1 MSQPARSLT
10 LLDGRLLT
18 VYDVGDPDG
27 PAVLYHHGTPSSG
40 LPFPPHAR
48 LAEEL
53 GFRLVSYDRAG
64 YGESTRR
71 AGRSVAAV
79 AADVAAVADALGIDR
94 FATWGLSGGG
104 PHALACA
111 ALLGD
116 RVASVA
122 TIASVGPA
130 GVPDLDFTAGMAEA
144 NVAEFSLAQQ
154 GEEALRPALEAEASG
169 LAGATLAEMT
179 AAFAPFCSDVDYA
192 AVAGELG
199 PHLLDGF
206 RTGLSRGVDGWLDDD
221 LAFAGPWGFG
231 PADVRAP
238 VLLVQGR
245 RDLMVPYEHGEWL
258 ASRLPDCE
266 PRLYEE
272 EGHLTPLL
280 SRARELHEW
289 LLERVG

>member
-1 MSQPARSLT
+1 MTT
-10 LLDGRLLT
+10 LRLDDGRNLT
-18 VYDVGDPDG
+18 IYDVGDPHG
-27 PAVLYHHGTPSSG
+27 PAIVFHHGTPSSG
-40 LPFPPHAR
+40 RPFPPHVR

-71 AGRSVAAV
+71 AGRSVADV
-79 AADVAAVADALGIDR
+79 AEDVAAVADALGFDR
-94 FATWGLSGGG
+94 FATWGISGGG

-116 RVASVA
+116 RVTALA

-130 GVPDLDFTAGMAEA
+130 DAPDLEFTAGMAEA
-144 NVAEFSLAQQ
+144 NVAEFGLARQ
-154 GEEALRPALEAEASG
+154 GEEVLRRALEAEAPG
-169 LAGATLAEMT
+169 LAGATLAEMA

-192 AVAGELG
+192 AVTGELG

-221 LAFAGPWGFG
+221 LAFARPWGFE
-231 PADVRAP
+231 PAGVRAP

-245 RDLMVPYEHGEWL
+245 RDLMVPYEHGVWL
-258 ASRLPDCE
+258 ARRLPDCE
-266 PRLYEE
+266 PRLFEE
-272 EGHLTPLL
+272 EGHLTPFV
-280 SRARELHEW
+280 SRAGELHEW
-289 LLERVG
+289 LLERTR